1 VSLQNENNKGIEE
14 RLSKIEE
21 RLDMI
26 DNFLNSN
33 TTRSSSS
40 ITHYSSF
47 ATAKDLYEQS
57 DLRDEVRGF
66 VERDFYISSNIE
78 IRSAK

>member
-1 VSLQNENNKGIEE
+1 MSLQNENNKGIEE

-26 DNFLNSN
+26 DNFLNNN
-33 TTRSSSS
+33 TTS
-40 ITHYSSF
+40 YSSF

-78 IRSAK
+78 IRSAR